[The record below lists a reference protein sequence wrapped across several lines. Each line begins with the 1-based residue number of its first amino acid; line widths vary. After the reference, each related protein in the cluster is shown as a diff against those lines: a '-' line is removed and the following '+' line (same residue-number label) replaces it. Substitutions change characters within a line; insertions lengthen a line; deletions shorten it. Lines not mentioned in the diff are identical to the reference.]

1 MNATEPVSPEDATLW
16 CATAGGAQL
25 QIGALCRFE
34 GAPLRGPDGE
44 VRTGDLRAH
53 VASRLHLMPRF
64 RQRIRE
70 VPLDLARPVWV
81 DDADFDL
88 DRHLCFATLPEP
100 GDPDRLRAFVGDL
113 IGRPLDPLHPLWD
126 MWLIDGLDDG
136 TDDIAVVLRTHHVVA
151 DGLSLL
157 RAAVALLD
165 FEEGPSAPDSIPVW
179 SAAREPDALGLV
191 VGGLAARYRSQLAF
205 GINTTRRMLDPRRI
219 LDPNRALRA
228 TRSLAS
234 SLTSRPR
241 PAPRL
246 ELTGRVGANRD
257 FVWSSLPMEPLREL
271 AHSREVTLNDV
282 VLSIVCGALRRLVGP
297 ENANR
302 MGGRPPKVLVPVGD
316 SAADEGGGN
325 AFSFVVTTLP
335 VDLGDP
341 ADVLDRIHADMC
353 ERKASQQSADM
364 LSLFSVVDLIPVP
377 ALRRLAP
384 ALLARQPFVNL
395 AVTNLP
401 GSPVPLYLLGSR
413 LLSLQPIVTG
423 VGNIACIVGVL
434 SYCGELG
441 IGITVDRDVVP
452 DAERFRDGMLAAAA
466 ELLDRRP

>member
-1 MNATEPVSPEDATLW
+1 MNAAEPVSPEDATLL

-34 GAPLRGPDGE
+34 GGPLRGADGA
-44 VRTGDLRAH
+44 VRIDDLRQY

-64 RQRIRE
+64 RQCIRH
-70 VPLDLARPVWV
+70 VPFDLARPVWV
-81 DDADFDL
+81 DDAHFDL
-88 DRHLCFATLPEP
+88 DRHLRFTTLPEP
-100 GDPDRLRAFVGDL
+100 GGAEEVRAFVGDL
-113 IGRPLDPLHPLWD
+113 IGRPMDLRHPLWD

-136 TDDIAVVLRTHHVVA
+136 TDEVAVVLRTHHVVA

-157 RAAVALLD
+157 AAAVALLD
-165 FEEGPSAPDSIPVW
+165 FDENPDPPESVPAWRADRAPDPFSLL
-179 SAAREPDALGLV
+179 AN
-191 VGGLAARYRSQLAF
+191 GLATRGRSQLRF
-205 GINTTRRMLDPRRI
+205 GADTARRMLDPRGV
-219 LDPNRALRA
+219 LSA
-228 TRSLAS
+228 TRTLMST
-234 SLTSRPR
+234 LTSPPQ

-246 ELTGRVGANRD
+246 KLTGKVGTNRD

-271 AHSREVTLNDV
+271 AHDRGVTLNDV
-282 VLSIVCGALRRLVGP
+282 VLSVACGALRRLAGP
-297 ENANR
+297 EVANR
-302 MGGRPPKVLVPVGD
+302 MGDRPPKVLVPVGD
-316 SAADEGGGN
+316 SAAGDGGGN

-335 VDLGDP
+335 VNLADP
-341 ADVLDRIHADMC
+341 ADVLDRIHTDMC

-441 IGITVDRDVVP
+441 IGITVDRDVIP
-452 DAERFRDGMLAAAA
+452 DAENFRDAMLTAAA
-466 ELLDRRP
+466 ELLG